1 MYFFLMQWLSILLY
15 CSEMRDNQNLTDVDK
30 IQFRYL
36 KSILGVKQQTP
47 NACLY
52 GKFGRYPL
60 SLIAKEN
67 A

>member
-1 MYFFLMQWLSILLY
+1 MVDSILLY

-30 IQFRYL
+30 IQFR
-36 KSILGVKQQTP
+36 
-47 NACLY
+47 
-52 GKFGRYPL
+52 L